1 MEHFQIV
8 DDVGMIGTSRGN
20 VEKNNIQNI
29 QKCQKLLGGGKL
41 KGPLSIHM
49 ATYRLLFLILKRL
62 NTWFVELYPLLS
74 QEIGMIKLIRRTR
87 DFVFTSTKSEL
98 LNKLLDLTA
107 DESIPT
113 LSVKINR
120 MKAAALLSSYRT
132 SSNAAAD
139 GVIGDISSN
148 GANDDIINPSS
159 SSFRQYSIFA
169 SAFRQLQNAS
179 VSRFRVSKP
188 SGAEPH
194 LAFRICTENEQVVG
208 EGGPYRQFFT
218 DISRELQLPE
228 SPLFM
233 PSPNNRN
240 SMGDHRDKFILKQ
253 ASQCSECLDMLRFL
267 GVLFGICIRTGVKM
281 MLYCPPLMWK
291 MLSGERVTRHDLK
304 DIDYGTAEVL
314 ALFEQL
320 DEKSFMQT
328 FSSSETQDF
337 TIRLSDGS
345 TKELK
350 KGGSSILVTWQN
362 RLEYVDLAFR
372 ARIYEHRVEIEALR
386 TGLESVVPAQALN
399 LMTWADF
406 ERSICGRQEI
416 DVVMLRRHTKYSG
429 VSSTAPHIKMFWH
442 ILESSSQETLR
453 NLISFCWG
461 QTRLPATDKEFEI
474 THTRFLIKA
483 SSYRNP
489 DRVLPR
495 ADTCFFNLELPAYS
509 SEEIM
514 REKLLYAINT
524 ATTMNADQ
532 NQED

>member
-1 MEHFQIV
+1 MRAATV
-8 DDVGMIGTSRGN
+8 
-20 VEKNNIQNI
+20 
-29 QKCQKLLGGGKL
+29 
-41 KGPLSIHM
+41 LSAHD
-49 ATYRLLFLILKRL
+49 A
-62 NTWFVELYPLLS
+62 
-74 QEIGMIKLIRRTR
+74 
-87 DFVFTSTKSEL
+87 ST
-98 LNKLLDLTA
+98 N
-107 DESIPT
+107 
-113 LSVKINR
+113 
-120 MKAAALLSSYRT
+120 AA
-132 SSNAAAD
+132 AAAD
-139 GVIGDISSN
+139 GVGVGVGELSGSSSN
-148 GANDDIINPSS
+148 ASNIRSRPSS
-159 SSFRQYSIFA
+159 SSSFGRYSIFA
-169 SAFRQLQNAS
+169 SAFRQLQNAP

-194 LAFRICTENEQVVG
+194 LAFRIVTENEQVVG
-208 EGGPYRQFFT
+208 EAGPYRQFFT
-218 DISRELQLPE
+218 DISRELQQAEL

-233 PSPNNRN
+233 PSPNHRN
-240 SMGDHRDKFILKQ
+240 SMGDHRDKYILKRA
-253 ASQCSECLDMLRFL
+253 ASHQCSECLDMLRFL

-328 FSSSETQDF
+328 FSSSETPQNF

-350 KGGSSILVTWQN
+350 EGGYSTLVTWQN

-372 ARIYEHRVEIEALR
+372 ARIYEHKIEIEALR
-386 TGLESVVPAQALN
+386 AGLESIVPAQALN
-399 LMTWADF
+399 LMTWADL
-406 ERSICGRQEI
+406 ERSICGRPEI
-416 DVVMLRRHTKYSG
+416 DVAMLRRHTKYSG
-429 VSSTAPHIKMFWH
+429 VSSTAPHIKIFWRL
-442 ILESSSQETLR
+442 LEKSSQETLR
-453 NLISFCWG
+453 NLIRFCWG

-474 THTRFLIKA
+474 THTRFMIKA

-532 NQED
+532 NQEN